1 MREKGNV
8 EEIRDIK
15 LFLFDLDGTLYLGEQ
30 LYSFTKELLGEIRRQ
45 GKHYLFMTNNSSRGV
60 DAYVAKM
67 KRLGIES
74 TEEDFITSVMA
85 TSAYV
90 NKNYPGLK
98 FYVAGT
104 ESFKKELR
112 ESGVNL
118 TDEYS
123 DDVQGVIQGFDT
135 ELTFKKLDD
144 VSKLLTL
151 KDIPFIA
158 ANPDYVCPTEYGF
171 VPDCGSVCGMLK
183 NATGKE
189 PYYIG
194 KPRPEM
200 VYFAV
205 DRIHKKD
212 TGVCIDNTMVVG
224 DRMYTDIAS
233 GINAKAKTCLVLSG
247 ETTEEQAYNNDYKI
261 DYILRDGGRIL
272 EELKRGAV

>member
-1 MREKGNV
+1 MAMLLCATLAVSGTAISAAAEKTSDEASSETRIIGDVDN
-8 EEIRDIK
+8 
-15 LFLFDLDGTLYLGEQ
+15 DG
-30 LYSFTKELLGEIRRQ
+30 
-45 GKHYLFMTNNSSRGV
+45 GV
-60 DAYVAKM
+60 SAGDSLKALRASVK
-67 KRLGIES
+67 IE
-74 TEEDFITSVMA
+74 
-85 TSAYV
+85 
-90 NKNYPGLK
+90 
-98 FYVAGT
+98 
-104 ESFKKELR
+104 
-112 ESGVNL
+112 
-118 TDEYS
+118 
-123 DDVQGVIQGFDT
+123 
-135 ELTFKKLDD
+135 KLDD